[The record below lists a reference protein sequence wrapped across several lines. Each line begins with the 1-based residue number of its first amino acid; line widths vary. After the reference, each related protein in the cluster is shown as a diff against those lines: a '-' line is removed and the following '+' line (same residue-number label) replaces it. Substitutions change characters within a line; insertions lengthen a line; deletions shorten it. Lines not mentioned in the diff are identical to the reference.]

1 MPGRLLQARV
11 VQDGFV
17 LPGGAATKAAHVVA
31 GCVHVTLCGRAQDV
45 REQLLGSL
53 TRKSRS
59 QLHPSTYNV
68 QQVPVDMQTL
78 LVVRYAPPPQI
89 LPAHT
94 DNEWNDASTVMK
106 SGRILPILAIRLD
119 YLPNSRRHCKKKSN
133 IFFILI
139 QCPPVFK
146 LFDFSKENHGYSQ
159 QRSNTYSHRVNISRV
174 SIKLTMGSVNS

>member
-119 YLPNSRRHCKKKSN
+119 YLPNNNRTADDIAKKSQRY
-133 IFFILI
+133 FLY
-139 QCPPVFK
+139 Q
-146 LFDFSKENHGYSQ
+146 FSVHQYSNCFQ
-159 QRSNTYSHRVNISRV
+159 KKIMDT
-174 SIKLTMGSVNS
+174 VNSDQTHTVTASTLAEYL